1 MIIRF
6 SDIGQAL
13 ANLRAQKTR
22 RLEEKK
28 RRAQTKKLRT
38 TFD

>member
-22 RLEEKK
+22 TLLTALGIVLAWVR
-28 RRAQTKKLRT
+28 
-38 TFD
+38 